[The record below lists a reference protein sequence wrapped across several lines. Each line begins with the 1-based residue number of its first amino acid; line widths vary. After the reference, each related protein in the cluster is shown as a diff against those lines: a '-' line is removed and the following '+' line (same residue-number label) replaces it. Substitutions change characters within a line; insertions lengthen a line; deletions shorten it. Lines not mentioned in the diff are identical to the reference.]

1 MADLLNIGLSGL
13 SAAKTKLSVT
23 GHNITNINTPGYTR
37 QDTVQATRTPQFS
50 GAGYIGSGTSLTD
63 IRRSYNEFLTTQV
76 RSSTALNS
84 DVIAYKSQIEQLD
97 GLLAGSTTGVTPSL
111 QAFFSA
117 TQTAAEDPANIPA
130 RQLVLAEAEGLSRRF
145 NNIYDN
151 ISSQNSF
158 INKQLVTT
166 TDQINR
172 LAQTVGSLN
181 NAIASAGTNSQQP
194 NDLLDARDEAV
205 RQLSTYI
212 GVSVVVQD
220 NNTFNLS
227 IGSGQPLVVG
237 GTVNKLEAVPGR
249 GDPNKFDIDFVSGGS
264 RQNITSSISGGEVGG
279 LVRYRDEVLDP
290 TVNALGR
297 LALSINSEI
306 NSQLGQGLDLKGQVG
321 SALFND
327 INDSTLTALRVRPM
341 ADNIGDASGAMS
353 ITNTKLLT
361 TSDYRLD
368 FDGSNYTARRLS
380 DGATINVNV
389 DPVSGELSFTDNA
402 GRDQGF
408 TMQMSGTPS
417 AGDRFMLEPTR
428 RGATDI
434 AVVLDQADQ
443 LAFAAPFKAGAE
455 LQNKGNAVIGQPSV
469 EMVLSIPEPPPVTV
483 PPTLPTPLPDNFVA
497 QELSLDHLKVVG
509 EIGLEFNGGSL
520 AFTTPTSLPPGT
532 TVTITDVPV
541 EGAAA
546 PGPITGLPI
555 TPGQNNQLSY
565 AIEVDVGGVK
575 QSFTINQTISGRPQD
590 GDKFTVG
597 FNQNGVSDN
606 RNALKLADLQNK
618 QVMGV
623 DAKTTTIAT
632 GVSFN
637 DGYGD
642 MVERVGTLTAQAR
655 QDDVATGAI
664 LKQSTDNRNSLSAVN
679 LDEEAANLIQFEQ
692 YYNASA
698 QVIQVAR
705 SLFDTLLNAFR

>member
-1 MADLLNIGLSGL
+1 MADLLNIGLSGI

-63 IRRSYNEFLTTQV
+63 IRRSYNEFLTTQL

-84 DVIAYKSQIEQLD
+84 DVKAYKSQIDQLD
-97 GLLAGSTTGVTPSL
+97 SLLAGTTTGVTPSL

-117 TQTAAEDPANIPA
+117 MQTAAEDPANIPA
-130 RQLVLAEAEGLSRRF
+130 RQLVLAEAEGLARRF

-151 ISSQNSF
+151 ITSQNSF

-166 TDQINR
+166 TEQINR

-181 NAIASAGTNSQQP
+181 AAISSAGTNGQQP

-205 RQLSTYI
+205 RQLSTYV
-212 GVSVVVQD
+212 GVTVVVQD
-220 NNTFNLS
+220 DNSFNLS

-237 GTVNKLEAVPGR
+237 STVNQLQAVPGR
-249 GDPNKFDIDFVSGGS
+249 GDPNTFEIDFISGGS
-264 RQNITSSISGGEVGG
+264 RQNITGSISGGEMGG
-279 LVRYRDEVLDP
+279 LLRYRTEVLDP

-297 LALSINSEI
+297 LALSISSEV

-321 SALFND
+321 AALFND
-327 INDSTLTALRVRPM
+327 INDPKLAALRVRPM
-341 ADNIGDASGAMS
+341 ADNISNVSGSMN

-361 TSDYRLD
+361 TSNYQLD
-368 FDGSNYTARRLS
+368 FDGTNYSARRIS
-380 DGATINVNV
+380 DGAVMSVTVGAGGV
-389 DPVSGELSFTDNA
+389 LSFADSA

-408 TMQMSGTPS
+408 TLQMSGTPL
-417 AGDRFMLEPTR
+417 AGDRFVLEPTR
-428 RGATDI
+428 RGAADLSV
-434 AVVLDQADQ
+434 ALDQADQ
-443 LAFAAPFKAGAE
+443 LAFAGPFKADAA
-455 LQNKGNAVIGQPSV
+455 LQNKGTGSIGQPSV
-469 EMVLSIPEPPPVTV
+469 EMVLNPDS
-483 PPTLPTPLPDNFVA
+483 LPQANFVA
-497 QELSLDHLKVVG
+497 DDLSLDHLKAVG
-509 EIGLEFNGGSL
+509 NISLRYDEASGSMVFN
-520 AFTTPTSLPPGT
+520 TPLPAG
-532 TVTITDVPV
+532 VTITAIPV
-541 EGAAA
+541 EGQAA
-546 PGPITGLPI
+546 PAGITGLPI
-555 TPGQNNQLSY
+555 TPGQTNQLSY
-565 AIEVDVGGVK
+565 AIEVDIAGVK
-575 QSFTINQTISGRPQD
+575 QSFTIQQTISGRPQNND
-590 GDKFTVG
+590 QFSVG

-618 QVMGV
+618 PVVGV
-623 DAKTTTIAT
+623 DANIKDVST
-632 GVSFN
+632 GVSFT

-642 MVERVGTLTAQAR
+642 MIERVGTLTAQAR

-664 LKQSTDNRNSLSAVN
+664 LKQATDNRNSLSAVN

-698 QVIQVAR
+698 QIIQVAR
-705 SLFDTLLNAFR
+705 SLFDTLINTFR

>member
-13 SAAKTKLSVT
+13 SAAKTKLSVS

-37 QDTVQATRTPQFS
+37 QDTVQATRAPQFS
-50 GAGYIGSGTSLTD
+50 GAGYIGSGTTLTD
-63 IRRSYNEFLTTQV
+63 IRRTYNEFLTTQL

-97 GLLAGSTTGVTPSL
+97 GLLAGSNTGVTPSL

-117 TQTAAEDPANIPA
+117 MQTAAEDPANIPA

-145 NNIYDN
+145 NTIHDN
-151 ISSQNSF
+151 INSQSNF

-172 LAQTVGSLN
+172 LAQTIGSLN
-181 NAIASAGTNSQQP
+181 VAIAGAGSTTQQP

-205 RQLSTYI
+205 RELSTYI
-212 GVSVVVQD
+212 GVNVVVQD

-237 GTVNKLEAVPGR
+237 GTVNQLQAVPGR
-249 GDPNKFDIDFVSGGS
+249 GDPNRFDIDFVSGGS
-264 RQNITSSISGGEVGG
+264 RQNITSSINGGEVGG
-279 LVRYRDEVLDP
+279 LLRYRNEVLDP

-321 SALFND
+321 TALFND
-327 INDSTLTALRVRPM
+327 INDPKLAALRVRPM
-341 ADNIGDASGAMS
+341 ANNVGSASGAMN

-361 TSDYRLD
+361 TSDYQLD
-368 FDGSNYTARRLS
+368 FDGTNYSARRLS
-380 DGATINVNV
+380 DGAIMTVGQPASPIPH
-389 DPVSGELSFTDNA
+389 PVQLSFADSA

-408 TMQMSGTPS
+408 TLEINSLPT
-417 AGDRFMLEPTR
+417 AGDRFILEPTR

-434 AVVLDQADQ
+434 AVVLDQPDQ

-455 LQNKGNAVIGQPSV
+455 LQNKGNGTIGQPSV
-469 EMVLSIPEPPPVTV
+469 EMVLDPA
-483 PPTLPTPLPDNFVA
+483 TLPQANFVADDLRLDNLKAVNNMGLRYDEATSSMVFNTPLPPG
-497 QELSLDHLKVVG
+497 VVS
-509 EIGLEFNGGSL
+509 I
-520 AFTTPTSLPPGT
+520 T
-532 TVTITDVPV
+532 TVPT
-541 EGAAA
+541 EGMAAAA
-546 PGPITGLPI
+546 PVAISGLPI
-555 TPGQNNQLSY
+555 TPGQANQLSY
-565 AIEVDVGGVK
+565 AVVVNVGGVT
-575 QSFTINQTISGRPQD
+575 QSFTINQTISGRPQNND
-590 GDKFTVG
+590 QFTVG

-618 QVMGV
+618 QVVGV
-623 DAKTTTIAT
+623 DANITGIAT

-664 LKQSTDNRNSLSAVN
+664 LKQATDNRNSLSAVN

-705 SLFDTLLNAFR
+705 SVFDTLLNAFR

>member
-13 SAAKTKLSVT
+13 SAAKTNLTVT
-23 GHNITNINTPGYTR
+23 GHNITNVNTPGYTR
-37 QDTVQATRTPQFS
+37 QDTVQVTRSPQFT

-63 IRRSYNEFLTTQV
+63 IRRSYNEFLTTQL

-84 DVIAYKSQIEQLD
+84 DVQAYKSQIEQLD
-97 GLLAGSTTGVTPSL
+97 GLLAGTTTGVTPSL
-111 QAFFSA
+111 QALFSSL
-117 TQTAAEDPANIPA
+117 QTAAEDPANIPA

-158 INKQLVTT
+158 INKQLVST

-181 NAIASAGTNSQQP
+181 IEIANAGTNAQQP

-212 GVSVVVQD
+212 GVTVVVQD
-220 NNTFNLS
+220 DNSFNLS

-237 GTVNKLEAVPGR
+237 GTVNQLEAVPGR
-249 GDPNKFDIDFVSGGS
+249 GDPDKFEIDFISGNS
-264 RQNITSSISGGEVGG
+264 RQNITGSISGGEVGG
-279 LVRYRDEVLDP
+279 LLRYRDEVLDP
-290 TVNALGR
+290 TLNALGR
-297 LALSINSEI
+297 LALTINSEI

-321 SALFND
+321 ADLFNA
-327 INDSTLTALRVRPM
+327 INDPKLTALRVRPM
-341 ADNIGDASGAMS
+341 ADNVSNVSADMM
-353 ITNTKLLT
+353 ITNTQLLT
-361 TSDYRLD
+361 TSDYQLD
-368 FDGSNYTARRLS
+368 FDGTNYSARRLS
-380 DGATINVNV
+380 DGAAMSVTIGAG
-389 DPVSGELSFTDNA
+389 GELNFADSA

-408 TMQMSGTPS
+408 TLQMTGTPA
-417 AGDRFMLEPTR
+417 AGDRFVLEPTR

-434 AVVLDQADQ
+434 SVVLDQPDQ

-455 LQNKGNAVIGQPSV
+455 LQNIGNGTIGQPSV
-469 EMVLSIPEPPPVTV
+469 EMVLNPAN
-483 PPTLPTPLPDNFVA
+483 LPQANFVA
-497 QELSLDHLKVVG
+497 DDLSLDHLKAVG
-509 EIGLEFNGGSL
+509 DIGLHYDDASGSMVFDTPL
-520 AFTTPTSLPPGT
+520 PAGVSITT
-532 TVTITDVPV
+532 IPV
-541 EGAAA
+541 EGQPA
-546 PGPITGLPI
+546 PGVITGLPI
-555 TPGQNNQLSY
+555 TSGQTNQLSY
-565 AIEVDVGGVK
+565 AIEVDIAGVR

-590 GDKFTVG
+590 GDQFTVS

-618 QVMGV
+618 QVVGV
-623 DAKTTTIAT
+623 DANITDIST
-632 GVSFN
+632 GVSFT

-655 QDDVATGAI
+655 QDDVATSAI
-664 LKQSTDNRNSLSAVN
+664 LKQSTDNRDSLSAVN
-679 LDEEAANLIQFEQ
+679 LDEEAANLIKFEQ

-698 QVIQVAR
+698 QIIQVAR
-705 SLFDTLLNAFR
+705 TLFDTLISTFR

>member
-63 IRRSYNEFLTTQV
+63 IRRSYNEFLTTQL

-84 DVIAYKSQIEQLD
+84 DVKAYKSQIDQLD
-97 GLLAGSTTGVTPSL
+97 GLLAGTTTGVTPSL

-117 TQTAAEDPANIPA
+117 MQTAAEDPANIPA
-130 RQLVLAEAEGLSRRF
+130 RQLVLAEAEGLARRF

-151 ISSQNSF
+151 ITSQNSF

-166 TDQINR
+166 TEQINR

-181 NAIASAGTNSQQP
+181 AAISSAGTNGQQP

-205 RQLSTYI
+205 RQLSTYV
-212 GVSVVVQD
+212 GVTVVVQD
-220 NNTFNLS
+220 DNSFNLS

-237 GTVNKLEAVPGR
+237 STVNQLQAVPGR
-249 GDPNKFDIDFVSGGS
+249 GDPNTFEIDFISGGS
-264 RQNITSSISGGEVGG
+264 RQNITGSISGGEMGG
-279 LVRYRDEVLDP
+279 LLRYRTEVLDP

-297 LALSINSEI
+297 LALSISSEV

-321 SALFND
+321 AALFND
-327 INDSTLTALRVRPM
+327 INDPKLAALRVRPM
-341 ADNIGDASGAMS
+341 ADNISNVSGSMN

-361 TSDYRLD
+361 TSNYQLD
-368 FDGSNYTARRLS
+368 FDGTNYSARRIS
-380 DGATINVNV
+380 DGAVMSVTVGAGGV
-389 DPVSGELSFTDNA
+389 LSFADSA

-408 TMQMSGTPS
+408 TLQMSGTPS
-417 AGDRFMLEPTR
+417 AGDRFVLEPTR
-428 RGATDI
+428 RGAADLS
-434 AVVLDQADQ
+434 VVLDQADQ
-443 LAFAAPFKAGAE
+443 LAFAGPFKADAA
-455 LQNKGNAVIGQPSV
+455 LQNKGTGSIGQPSV
-469 EMVLSIPEPPPVTV
+469 EMVLDPDS
-483 PPTLPTPLPDNFVA
+483 LPQANFVA
-497 QELSLDHLKVVG
+497 DDLSLDHLKAVG
-509 EIGLEFNGGSL
+509 NISLRYDEASGSMVFN
-520 AFTTPTSLPPGT
+520 TPLPSG
-532 TVTITDVPV
+532 VTITAIPV
-541 EGAAA
+541 EGQAA
-546 PGPITGLPI
+546 PAGITGLPI
-555 TPGQNNQLSY
+555 TPGQTNQLSY
-565 AIEVDVGGVK
+565 AIEVDIAGVK
-575 QSFTINQTISGRPQD
+575 QSFTIQQTISGRPQNND
-590 GDKFTVG
+590 QFSVG

-618 QVMGV
+618 PVVGV
-623 DAKTTTIAT
+623 DANIKDVST
-632 GVSFN
+632 GVSFT

-642 MVERVGTLTAQAR
+642 MIERVGTLTAQAR

-698 QVIQVAR
+698 QIIQVAR
-705 SLFDTLLNAFR
+705 SLFDTLINTFR

>member
-13 SAAKTKLSVT
+13 SAAKTNLSVT
-23 GHNITNINTPGYTR
+23 GHNITNVNTPGYTR
-37 QDTVQATRTPQFS
+37 QDTVQATRAPQFS
-50 GAGYIGSGTSLTD
+50 GAGYIGSGTSLND
-63 IRRSYNEFLTTQV
+63 IRRSYNEFLTTQL

-84 DVIAYKSQIEQLD
+84 DVKAYKSQIDQLD
-97 GLLAGSTTGVTPSL
+97 GLLAGTTTGVTPSL
-111 QAFFSA
+111 QAFFSSL
-117 TQTAAEDPANIPA
+117 QTAAEDPANIPA

-151 ISSQNSF
+151 ISAQNSF

-181 NAIASAGTNSQQP
+181 TAIGSAGANGQQP

-205 RQLSTYI
+205 RQLSTFI
-212 GVSVVVQD
+212 GVTVVVQD
-220 NNTFNLS
+220 DNSFNLS

-237 GTVNKLEAVPGR
+237 GTVSQLQAVPGR
-249 GDPNKFDIDFVSGGS
+249 GDPNTFEIDFVSGNS
-264 RQNITSSISGGEVGG
+264 RQNITGSISGGEVGG
-279 LVRYRDEVLDP
+279 LLRYREEVLDP
-290 TVNALGR
+290 TINALGR

-321 SALFND
+321 AALFND
-327 INDSTLTALRVRPM
+327 INDPKLTALRVRPL
-341 ADNIGDASGAMS
+341 ADNPSNASGAMS

-368 FDGSNYTARRLS
+368 FDGTSYSARRLS
-380 DGATINVNV
+380 DGAEIDVTVTG
-389 DPVSGELSFTDNA
+389 STLSFADTSTP

-408 TMQMSGTPS
+408 TLQMTGTPV
-417 AGDRFMLEPTR
+417 AGDRFVLEPTR

-434 AVVLDQADQ
+434 SVVLDQPDQ

-455 LQNKGNAVIGQPSV
+455 LQNKGNGTIGQPSV
-469 EMVLSIPEPPPVTV
+469 EMVLTDPPVF
-483 PPTLPTPLPDNFVA
+483 PALMPDNFIA
-497 QELSLDHLKVVG
+497 DDIRLDNLKAIGTISLRYDEATGSMV
-509 EIGLEFNGGSL
+509 FN
-520 AFTTPTSLPPGT
+520 TSLPGG
-532 TVTITDVPV
+532 VSIKAIPV
-541 EGAAA
+541 EGQPAPDVT
-546 PGPITGLPI
+546 PGPNLSITS
-555 TPGQNNQLSY
+555 GQTNQLSY
-565 AIEVDVGGVK
+565 AIEVVNGGVT
-575 QSFTINQTISGRPQD
+575 QNFTIKQTISGRPQNND
-590 GDKFTVG
+590 QFTVG

-618 QVMGV
+618 QVVGV
-623 DAKTTTIAT
+623 DAKIKDVST
-632 GVSFN
+632 GVSFT

-642 MVERVGTLTAQAR
+642 MIERVGTLTAQAR

-664 LKQSTDNRNSLSAVN
+664 LKQSSDNRDSLSAVN
-679 LDEEAANLIQFEQ
+679 LDEEAAKLIQFEQ

-698 QVIQVAR
+698 QIIQVAR
-705 SLFDTLLNAFR
+705 SLFDTLINTFR

>member
-1 MADLLNIGLSGL
+1 MADLLHIGLSGL
-13 SAAKTKLSVT
+13 SAAKTNLSVT

-37 QDTVQATRTPQFS
+37 QDTVQAASTPQLI
-50 GAGYIGSGTSLTD
+50 GAGYIGSGTTLND
-63 IRRSYNEFLTTQV
+63 IRRTYNEFLTTQL

-97 GLLAGSTTGVTPSL
+97 GLLAGTTTGVTPSL

-130 RQLVLAEAEGLSRRF
+130 RQLVLAEAEGLGRRF

-151 ISSQNSF
+151 INSQSSF

-181 NAIASAGTNSQQP
+181 VAISGIGNNGQQP

-205 RQLSTYI
+205 RQLSTFI
-212 GVSVVVQD
+212 GINVVVQD
-220 NNTFNLS
+220 NNSFNMS

-237 GTVNKLEAVPGR
+237 GTVNTVQAVPGH
-249 GDPNKFDIDFVSGGS
+249 GDPGRFDIDFVSGGS

-279 LVRYRDEVLDP
+279 LLRYRDEVLDP

-297 LALSINSEI
+297 LALSISSEVNSL
-306 NSQLGQGLDLKGQVG
+306 QGQGLDLKGQVG
-321 SALFND
+321 AALFND
-327 INDSTLTALRVRPM
+327 INDPKLTALRVRPM
-341 ADNIGDASGAMS
+341 ADNINNASGALS
-353 ITNTKLLT
+353 ISNTKLLT
-361 TSDYRLD
+361 TSDYQLD
-368 FDGSNYTARRLS
+368 FDGTNYSARRLS
-380 DGATINVNV
+380 DGAVMTVGQPATPI
-389 DPVSGELSFTDNA
+389 PHPAQLSFTDSA

-408 TMQMSGTPS
+408 TLEINSLPA
-417 AGDRFMLEPTR
+417 AGDRFILEPTR

-443 LAFAAPFKAGAE
+443 LAFAAPFTAGAE
-455 LQNKGNAVIGQPSV
+455 LQNKGNGAIGQPSV
-469 EMVLSIPEPPPVTV
+469 EMVLDPA
-483 PPTLPTPLPDNFVA
+483 TLPQANFVADDLRLDNLKAVNNMGLRYDEATSSMVFNTPLPPG
-497 QELSLDHLKVVG
+497 VVS
-509 EIGLEFNGGSL
+509 I
-520 AFTTPTSLPPGT
+520 T
-532 TVTITDVPV
+532 TVPT
-541 EGAAA
+541 EGMAAAA
-546 PGPITGLPI
+546 PVAISGLPI
-555 TPGQNNQLSY
+555 IPGQTNQLSY
-565 AIEVDVGGVK
+565 AIVVNVGGVT
-575 QSFTINQTISGRPQD
+575 QSFTINQTISGRPQNND
-590 GDKFTVG
+590 QFTVS

-618 QVMGV
+618 QVIGV
-623 DAKTTTIAT
+623 DANITGIAT

-642 MVERVGTLTAQAR
+642 TVERVGTLTAQAR

-664 LKQSTDNRNSLSAVN
+664 LKQATDNRNSLSAVN
-679 LDEEAANLIQFEQ
+679 LDEEAASLIKFEQ

-705 SLFDTLLNAFR
+705 SVFDTLLNAVR

>member
-1 MADLLNIGLSGL
+1 MADLLNIGLSGI

-63 IRRSYNEFLTTQV
+63 IRRSYNEFLTTQL

-84 DVIAYKSQIEQLD
+84 DVKAYKSQIDQLD
-97 GLLAGSTTGVTPSL
+97 SLLAGTTTGVTPSL

-117 TQTAAEDPANIPA
+117 MQTAAEDPANIPA
-130 RQLVLAEAEGLSRRF
+130 RQLVLAEAEGLARRF

-151 ISSQNSF
+151 ITSQNSF

-166 TDQINR
+166 TEQINR

-181 NAIASAGTNSQQP
+181 AAISSAGTNGQQP

-205 RQLSTYI
+205 RQLSTYV
-212 GVSVVVQD
+212 GVTVVVQD
-220 NNTFNLS
+220 DNSFNLS

-237 GTVNKLEAVPGR
+237 STVNQLQAVPGR
-249 GDPNKFDIDFVSGGS
+249 GDPNTFEIDFISGGS
-264 RQNITSSISGGEVGG
+264 RQNITGSISGGEMGG
-279 LVRYRDEVLDP
+279 LLRYRTEVLDP

-297 LALSINSEI
+297 LALSISSEV

-321 SALFND
+321 AALFND
-327 INDSTLTALRVRPM
+327 INDPKLAALRVRPM
-341 ADNIGDASGAMS
+341 ADNISNASGSMN

-361 TSDYRLD
+361 TSNYQLD
-368 FDGSNYTARRLS
+368 FDGTNYSARRLS
-380 DGATINVNV
+380 DGAVMSVTVGAGGV
-389 DPVSGELSFTDNA
+389 LSFADSA

-408 TMQMSGTPS
+408 TLQMSGTPS
-417 AGDRFMLEPTR
+417 AGDRFVLEPTR
-428 RGATDI
+428 RGAADLS
-434 AVVLDQADQ
+434 VVLDQADQ
-443 LAFAAPFKAGAE
+443 LAFAGPFKADAA
-455 LQNKGNAVIGQPSV
+455 LQNKGTGSIGQPSV
-469 EMVLSIPEPPPVTV
+469 EMVLDPDS
-483 PPTLPTPLPDNFVA
+483 LPQANFVA
-497 QELSLDHLKVVG
+497 DDLSLDHLKAVG
-509 EIGLEFNGGSL
+509 NISLRYDEASGSMVFN
-520 AFTTPTSLPPGT
+520 TPLPAG
-532 TVTITDVPV
+532 VTITAIPV
-541 EGAAA
+541 EGQAA
-546 PGPITGLPI
+546 PAGITGLPI
-555 TPGQNNQLSY
+555 TPGQTNQLSY
-565 AIEVDVGGVK
+565 AIEVDIAGVK
-575 QSFTINQTISGRPQD
+575 QSFTIQQTISGRPQNND
-590 GDKFTVG
+590 QFSVG

-618 QVMGV
+618 PVVGV
-623 DAKTTTIAT
+623 DANIKDVST
-632 GVSFN
+632 GVSFT

-642 MVERVGTLTAQAR
+642 MIERVGTLTAQAR

-664 LKQSTDNRNSLSAVN
+664 LKQATDNRNSLSAVN

-698 QVIQVAR
+698 QIIQVAR
-705 SLFDTLLNAFR
+705 SLFDTLINTFR

>member
-63 IRRSYNEFLTTQV
+63 IRRSYNEFLTTQL

-84 DVIAYKSQIEQLD
+84 DVKAYKSQIDQLD
-97 GLLAGSTTGVTPSL
+97 GLLAGTTTGVTPSL

-117 TQTAAEDPANIPA
+117 MQTAAEDPANIPA
-130 RQLVLAEAEGLSRRF
+130 RQLVLAEAEGLARRF

-151 ISSQNSF
+151 ITSQNSF

-166 TDQINR
+166 TEQINR

-181 NAIASAGTNSQQP
+181 AAISSAGTNGQQP

-205 RQLSTYI
+205 RQLSTYV
-212 GVSVVVQD
+212 GVTVVVQD
-220 NNTFNLS
+220 DNSFNLS

-237 GTVNKLEAVPGR
+237 STVNQLQAVPGR
-249 GDPNKFDIDFVSGGS
+249 GDPNTFEIDFISGGS
-264 RQNITSSISGGEVGG
+264 RQNITGSISGGEMGG
-279 LVRYRDEVLDP
+279 LLRYRTEVLDP

-297 LALSINSEI
+297 LALSISSEV

-321 SALFND
+321 AALFNN
-327 INDSTLTALRVRPM
+327 INDPKLAALRVRPM
-341 ADNIGDASGAMS
+341 ADNISNVSGSMN

-361 TSDYRLD
+361 TSNYQLD
-368 FDGSNYTARRLS
+368 FDGTNYSARRIS
-380 DGATINVNV
+380 DGAVMSVTVGAGGV
-389 DPVSGELSFTDNA
+389 LSFADSA

-408 TMQMSGTPS
+408 TLQMSDTPS
-417 AGDRFMLEPTR
+417 AGDRFVLEPTR
-428 RGATDI
+428 RGAADLS
-434 AVVLDQADQ
+434 VVLDQADQ
-443 LAFAAPFKAGAE
+443 LAFAGPFKADAA
-455 LQNKGNAVIGQPSV
+455 LQNKGTGSIGQPSV
-469 EMVLSIPEPPPVTV
+469 EMVLNPDS
-483 PPTLPTPLPDNFVA
+483 LPQANFVA
-497 QELSLDHLKVVG
+497 DDLSLDHLKAVG
-509 EIGLEFNGGSL
+509 NISLRYDEATGSMVFN
-520 AFTTPTSLPPGT
+520 TPLPAG
-532 TVTITDVPV
+532 VTITAIPV
-541 EGAAA
+541 EGQAA
-546 PGPITGLPI
+546 PAGITGLPI
-555 TPGQNNQLSY
+555 TPGQTNQLSY
-565 AIEVDVGGVK
+565 AIEVDIAGVK
-575 QSFTINQTISGRPQD
+575 QSFTIQQTISGRPQNND
-590 GDKFTVG
+590 QFSVG

-618 QVMGV
+618 PVVGV
-623 DAKTTTIAT
+623 DANIKDVST
-632 GVSFN
+632 GVSFT

-642 MVERVGTLTAQAR
+642 MIERVGTLTAQAR

-664 LKQSTDNRNSLSAVN
+664 LKQATDNRNSLSAVN

-698 QVIQVAR
+698 QIIQVAR
-705 SLFDTLLNAFR
+705 SLFDTLINTFR